1 MNKGIFILAISTFV
15 AGTVELVIAGIL
27 DMIASDLNVSV
38 GAVGQLVSIFSLVF
52 AFGAPVLIAL
62 TSKVERRKLLLI
74 SMLIFFI
81 GNIVSIF
88 STNFTTL
95 LIARIILASSCSII
109 VVVSITIAANTVSAD
124 LRGRAIGII
133 FMGLSASLV
142 LGVPLGTVIGENFG
156 WRMTF
161 ALVAALSI
169 IPILGIIKFLPKVPP
184 KPMVPLLQQIATLKN
199 TKIASIQ
206 LASVLELAGHFTVY
220 TYFTPLLQQTMG
232 LSTNMISIVLL
243 VFGIAGIIGGWI
255 GGFASDKYGGAK
267 TILTALV
274 LFAASLFILPFA
286 TKSIGSLLVVVI
298 IYGALVWSLSPAVQN
313 YIVKSDPVSSDIQIG
328 LNTSFLHLGVALGS
342 GFGGLLINNYP
353 VTTNTWVGSIMVI
366 LALILASY
374 SIMKREPLH
383 REDIYTKQT
392 FDLNQN

>member
-1 MNKGIFILAISTFV
+1 MKKMNTGILILAIATFV

-27 DMIASDLNVSV
+27 DMIAEDLNVSV

-74 SMLIFFI
+74 SMLIFLI
-81 GNIVSIF
+81 GNILSIF

-142 LGVPLGTVIGENFG
+142 LGVPLGIVIGKNFG

-184 KPMVPLLQQIATLKN
+184 QPTVPLFKQIASLKSK
-199 TKIASIQ
+199 KIISIQ
-206 LASVLELAGHFTVY
+206 LISFLELTGHFTVY
-220 TYFTPLLQQTMG
+220 TYFTPLLQETMG

-243 VFGIAGIIGGWI
+243 VFGIAGITGGWI

-267 TILTALV
+267 TILICLV
-274 LFAASLFILPFA
+274 LFATSLFILPYA
-286 TKSIGSLLVVVI
+286 TKSMISLFIVVI
-298 IYGALVWSLSPAVQN
+298 IYGGVVWALSPAVQN
-313 YIVKSDPVSSDIQIG
+313 YLAKSAPNSSDIQIG

-353 VTTNTWVGSIMVI
+353 VITNTWVAGIMVT
-366 LALILASY
+366 LALISAIY
-374 SIMKREPLH
+374 SITQ
-383 REDIYTKQT
+383 TKIAIPSPNYN
-392 FDLNQN
+392 FIKE

>member
-62 TSKVERRKLLLI
+62 TSKFERRKLLII
-74 SMLIFFI
+74 SMLIFLI

-88 STNFTTL
+88 STNFITL

-142 LGVPLGTVIGENFG
+142 LGVPLGTIIGENFG

-169 IPILGIIKFLPKVPP
+169 VPILGIIKFLPKVPP
-184 KPMVPLLQQIATLKN
+184 KPMVPLLQQISTLKN
-199 TKIASIQ
+199 KKIASIQ

-243 VFGIAGIIGGWI
+243 VFGTAGIVGGWI

-267 TILTALV
+267 TILIALI
-274 LFAASLFILPFA
+274 LFATSLFILPFA
-286 TKSIGSLLVVVI
+286 TKSIGTLLIVVI

-353 VTTNTWVGSIMVI
+353 VTTNTWVGGVMVI
-366 LALILASY
+366 SALILASY
-374 SIMKREPLH
+374 SIMKREALH
-383 REDIYTKQT
+383 RADIYTRQT
-392 FDLNQN
+392 FDLKQN

>member
-1 MNKGIFILAISTFV
+1 MKKMNKGISILAIATFV

-27 DMIASDLNVSV
+27 DMIAKDLNVSV

-52 AFGAPVLIAL
+52 AFGAPILIAL
-62 TSKVERRKLLLI
+62 TSKVERRKLLLM
-74 SMLIFFI
+74 SMLIFLV
-81 GNIVSIF
+81 GNILSIF
-88 STNFTTL
+88 SMNFTTL

-109 VVVSITIAANTVSAD
+109 VVVSITMAANTVSDD

-156 WRMTF
+156 WRMAF

-184 KPMVPLLQQIATLKN
+184 QPTVPLLKQIASLKSK
-199 TKIASIQ
+199 KIISIQ
-206 LASVLELAGHFTVY
+206 LISVLELTGHFTVY
-220 TYFTPLLQQTMG
+220 TYFTPLLQETMG

-243 VFGIAGIIGGWI
+243 VFGIAGITGGWI
-255 GGFASDKYGGAK
+255 GGWASDKYGGVK
-267 TILTALV
+267 TIIICLI
-274 LFAASLFILPFA
+274 LFASSLFVLPYA
-286 TKSIGSLLVVVI
+286 TKSMISLIIVVI
-298 IYGALVWSLSPAVQN
+298 IYGGVVWALSPAVQN
-313 YIVKSDPVSSDIQIG
+313 HLSKSAPNSCDIQIG

-353 VTTNTWVGSIMVI
+353 VITNTWVAGIMVT
-366 LALILASY
+366 LALISAIY
-374 SIMKREPLH
+374 SITQTEI
-383 REDIYTKQT
+383 DIPS
-392 FDLNQN
+392 QNYNL